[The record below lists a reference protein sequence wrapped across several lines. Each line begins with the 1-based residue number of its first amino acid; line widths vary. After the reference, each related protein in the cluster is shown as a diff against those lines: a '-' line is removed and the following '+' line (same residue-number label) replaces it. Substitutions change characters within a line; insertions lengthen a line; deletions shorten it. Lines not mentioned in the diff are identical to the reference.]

1 MSFGSWGQIGYGKPA
16 RPGDD
21 ARVAVRQ
28 TTHGAHERGLARAIH
43 ADQTHMVTA
52 LDLRGNVLEKILAA
66 ELQGKVVDA
75 EHRETGKGK
84 DETKGVP
91 RCGEAKCAGNVQDAG
106 RSNKGE
112 KEVPTRIPVFWP
124 SSGREFRFL

>member
-1 MSFGSWGQIGYGKPA
+1 
-16 RPGDD
+16 
-21 ARVAVRQ
+21 
-28 TTHGAHERGLARAIH
+28 
-43 ADQTHMVTA
+43 MVTA

-124 SSGREFRFL
+124 GSGREFRFLWEPSRSRGQSVFTQSAGPGL